1 MPTSKSSSKISRNH
15 KFLKMTKHQN
25 RTLGAFE
32 KTFWL
37 LDQIDS
43 KDFALAVEMEGRA
56 SIEAWQSAVDQVQK
70 RHPNLTASIKMDEF
84 KRPFIE
90 HNESL
95 KIPLRILEINNN
107 FKWEQEVEKELA
119 VRFNTEEGPLFRVV
133 LLQKPEESILILVAN
148 HTLADGSSLM
158 YLFRDLL
165 DAVTGQ
171 IIDFLEPQK
180 SNDETLGL
188 PEDIAITDTEG
199 KGYTFKKLDPV
210 SPKVESIRFSIESTS
225 QIIERSR
232 REQTTAHGAICAAV
246 VIASRKLRK
255 EWNDKK
261 IELISPICTRKALRL
276 DDNCGLNITTHPVYF
291 EPEKHLSFWD
301 IARFAKKG
309 LKGTETVEH
318 VQNYI
323 EFFRQLTFDSTDIQ
337 QMIDTLKEA
346 FNHQIMV
353 TNLVKVKYKTNFGKL
368 KLKSMYGPM
377 VRSGKGIEQT
387 IGAITSNEQLCL
399 TNTSDN
405 PITGLLREMQNILE
419 EACKE

>member
-1 MPTSKSSSKISRNH
+1 
-15 KFLKMTKHQN
+15 MTKHQN

-43 KDFALAVEMEGRA
+43 KDFALAAEVEGRESA
-56 SIEAWQSAVDQVQK
+56 AAWRLAINEVQK
-70 RHPNLTASIKMDEF
+70 RHPNLSARISVDEF
-84 KRPFIE
+84 TRPFIE
-90 HNESL
+90 HVDSL
-95 KIPLRILEINNN
+95 IIPLKVIEADHD
-107 FKWEQEVEKELA
+107 FKWEQEAEKELA
-119 VRFNTEEGPLFRVV
+119 IRFDTEKGPLFRVV
-133 LLQKPEESILILVAN
+133 VVQKPEDTVLILVAN

-171 IIDFLEPQK
+171 TIKVLAPQK

-188 PEDIAITDTEG
+188 PDDNAITDTKTSE
-199 KGYTFKKLDPV
+199 YVFKKPSTV
-210 SPKVESIRFSIESTS
+210 SPKVESIRFSSESTL
-225 QIIERSR
+225 QILERSR
-232 REQTTAHGAICAAV
+232 LEQTTVHGALCAAV

-261 IELISPICTRKALRL
+261 IELISPICTRKALQL

-291 EPEKHLSFWD
+291 ENEQQLSFWD
-301 IARFAKKG
+301 IARLAKTG
-309 LKGTETVEH
+309 LQGTETVEH

-323 EFFRQLTFDSTDIQ
+323 GFFRQLTFNSTDTQ

-353 TNLVKVKYKTNFGKL
+353 TNLVKVKYKTDFGKL
-368 KLKSMYGPM
+368 KLKSVYGPM
-377 VRSGKGIEQT
+377 VRSGKGMEQT
-387 IGAITSNEQLCL
+387 IGAVSTNGQLCL

-405 PITGLLREMQNILE
+405 PIPGILE
-419 EACKE
+419 EIQRLLVQASN